1 MGNEK
6 MNEQIQ
12 ALNVSKEVFL
22 QEVDSKEGRDFFAAC
37 DKMVEAGEKL
47 GLKKEH
53 LSTLAL
59 RGANMALVHKLS
71 EKLDLMD
78 PETDEKAQKGGAEF
92 EIGKYLE
99 MTAMTLMVMKFGET
113 LLKN

>member
-1 MGNEK
+1 MGNGK
-6 MNEQIQ
+6 MNERLE
-12 ALNVSKEVFL
+12 ALKVTKEVFFK
-22 QEVDSKEGRDFFAAC
+22 EVDSKEGRDFFEAC

-47 GLKKEH
+47 GLKKEL

-78 PETDEKAQKGGAEF
+78 PATDEKAQQGGAEL

>member
-6 MNEQIQ
+6 MNERLE
-12 ALNVSKEVFL
+12 ALKVTREVFL
-22 QEVDSKEGRDFFAAC
+22 KEVDSKEGRDFFEAC

-78 PETDEKAQKGGAEF
+78 PATGEKAQQSGAEL

-113 LLKN
+113 LMKN